1 MCYRKLR
8 RQEKVHFTSGLN
20 NYFYQN
26 IYSTN
31 FYIYQKNTDYIQYQ
45 SSIRCYYTLYIFARG
60 DTGQWCQI
68 VGKALSVM
76 IDRWLFLPFGSV
88 DFLHK
93 GFRRIIWE
101 RERETGTAVTLHQR
115 VDDYTICPI
124 KIPLN
129 ISSTG
134 GASLRNECWPSMLR
148 YVGNSFKRWTL
159 KRAKYNRNPVILE

>member
-1 MCYRKLR
+1 MMSYINRYIYSNTCLAFKKISFKKTYHSLSSKGIGLKTMSEDCIRKLR

-45 SSIRCYYTLYIFARG
+45 SSIRCYYTLHIFARG

-76 IDRWLFLPFGSV
+76 TDRWLVLPFWSGVLITFTRDS
-88 DFLHK
+88 D
-93 GFRRIIWE
+93 
-101 RERETGTAVTLHQR
+101 
-115 VDDYTICPI
+115 
-124 KIPLN
+124 
-129 ISSTG
+129 
-134 GASLRNECWPSMLR
+134 
-148 YVGNSFKRWTL
+148 
-159 KRAKYNRNPVILE
+159 